1 IVKAGFDSL
10 TRTVIFTGRPVRALT
25 SPYIDNWEKN
35 RQEEIRSLTSRGI
48 IPLEHDL
55 EALEAQGKLTD
66 EIEEQIAFRPAG
78 YVTGLVTKA
87 NQPAKEIVE
96 EIVNGACEL
105 LTSNDRFT
113 ARKAKL

>member
-1 IVKAGFDSL
+1 MRLKNKLHLGWYQNSL
-10 TRTVIFTGRPVRALT
+10 LAL
-25 SPYIDNWEKN
+25 
-35 RQEEIRSLTSRGI
+35 SLLSESGADDMIT
-48 IPLEHDL
+48 
-55 EALEAQGKLTD
+55 
-66 EIEEQIAFRPAG
+66 RPAG